1 MLATVSPLA
10 PEIIWFIPSQ
20 QFIKGSYRLL
30 EGVSKGSANNG
41 MLRSYHGF
49 QLDNPGLGVW
59 VLVWQTLAQHRTF
72 MEHVAYADAV
82 SNIMEAM
89 IGAGEITQIL
99 LNSPSDLELALTSPI
114 TQFIYI
120 TVRPLHDRRYELLP
134 LIGRLKEQLKMVP
147 GCLASCWGPCIEED
161 TVHVGIVGWSSLHE
175 RDVAVRGRLSEI
187 IHLIRELS
195 DVQLRYARL
204 ALHDA

>member
-10 PEIIWFIPSQ
+10 PEIIWFTPSQ
-20 QFIKGSYRLL
+20 QFIQGPDRLL
-30 EGVSKGSANNG
+30 EGMSKRSAKNG

-49 QLDNPGLGVW
+49 QMDNPKLGVW

-72 MEHVAYADAV
+72 MERVAYVDAV

-89 IGAGEITQIL
+89 IGTGEITQIL
-99 LNSPSDLELALTSPI
+99 LNSPSDFELALTSPI

-120 TVRPLHDRRYELLP
+120 TVRPLHDRGYELVP
-134 LIGRLKEQLKMVP
+134 LLGRLKEQLKMVP
-147 GCLASCWGPCIEED
+147 GCLASCWGPSIEQD
-161 TVHVGIVGWSSLHE
+161 TVQVGLVGWNSLHDH
-175 RDVAVRGRLSEI
+175 DVAIRGRLSEI

-195 DVQLRYARL
+195 DVQLRYAKL
-204 ALHDA
+204 ALHGA